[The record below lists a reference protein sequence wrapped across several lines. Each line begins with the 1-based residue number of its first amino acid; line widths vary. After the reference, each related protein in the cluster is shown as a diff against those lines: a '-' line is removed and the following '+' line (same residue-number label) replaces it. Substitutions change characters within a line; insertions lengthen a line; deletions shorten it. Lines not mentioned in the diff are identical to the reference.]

1 MNRMIRL
8 ATVMKNALMRLPA
21 ACDKYKSMPDIFD
34 MSVESTVREIY
45 DSHSFVYKEYLK
57 TTNKSVNAELKTIV
71 EGYDD
76 KLSPALQYDVNKIG
90 NQTRRLDVNI
100 IYYRT
105 GDRFISTMVQARFC
119 KELLSLD
126 MTTRTFDLAT
136 GQRLYLTD
144 LFDEYSIAW
153 RLIEDRVREYMELV
167 YPGEKRDE
175 AAIEALCARKKLELA
190 DFTLSGMEL
199 TLHYNA
205 KAIFEDKTN
214 LIHIRFYYPQLC
226 GMMTQIGIEATDNR
240 RWKMVAITCDDGPKD
255 SSTYVLDAFRKIGA
269 RVTYFIVGKQLPTF
283 SNVFVKEFDQNH
295 TFGSHTYNHCRDYT
309 TITPKCRIQEI
320 DMTAE
325 LTLSLVGVK
334 AEFFRPPCGK
344 YSPWVESIISMPI
357 IRWSLDTFDYTGNS
371 AQSIFYS
378 IRKHVK
384 EYDIILCHDTSDH
397 LHEAIPL
404 IAKYFES
411 HGYMMVTL
419 EELSAA
425 QGMIPEANVVYW
437 SFRPGENSN
446 DRSAIDRNKSK
457 IKILIKGVI
466 RVLGL
471 QNIYLYLRNKKDIY
485 YE

>member
-1 MNRMIRL
+1 MKRL
-8 ATVMKNALMRLPA
+8 ISVMKSILMRASA
-21 ACDKYKSMPDIFD
+21 AGGKYKAMPDIFAVT
-34 MSVESTVREIY
+34 VESMEREVY

-57 TTNKSVNAELKTIV
+57 TANKSVNAELKAIV
-71 EGYDD
+71 DGYDK
-76 KLSPALQYDVNKIG
+76 KLSPALQDDVEKSG
-90 NQTRRLDVNI
+90 SQTNRLDVNI

-105 GDRFISTMVQARFC
+105 GDRFISTMVQARSC
-119 KELLSLD
+119 RKLLSLD

-144 LFDEYSIAW
+144 LFDESSTAW
-153 RLIEDRVREYMELV
+153 RLIEDGVREHMKSV
-167 YPGEKRDE
+167 YSGEKRDE
-175 AAIEALCARKKLELA
+175 AAIETLCVRKKLEVA

-199 TLHYNA
+199 TLHYPA
-205 KAIFEDKTN
+205 KSIFENKTN
-214 LIHIRFYYPQLC
+214 LIHVRFYYPQLY
-226 GMMTQIGIEATDNR
+226 GMMTQTGIEATDNR

-255 SSTYVLDAFRKIGA
+255 LTTCVLDAFRKVGA
-269 RVTYFIVGKQLPTF
+269 RVTYFIVGKQLPAY
-283 SNVFVKEFDQNH
+283 SNVFIKEFDQNH

-309 TITPKCRIQEI
+309 SMMSKCRIREI

-334 AEFFRPPCGK
+334 AECFRPPCGK
-344 YSPWVESIISMPI
+344 YSPWVESNISMPI

-371 AQSIFYS
+371 AQRIFYS
-378 IRKHVK
+378 IRKDAK

-419 EELSAA
+419 EELCAA
-425 QGMIPEANVVYW
+425 QGMIPEDNVVYW

-446 DRSAIDRNKSK
+446 DRQAIDRNRSK
-457 IKILIKGVI
+457 LKVFLKGVI
-466 RVLGL
+466 CMLGL
-471 QNIYLYLRNKKDIY
+471 QNIYLRLRNKKDVY